1 MMQTQFKQT
10 FYKDISFYLWLLFTI
25 YDIHWVTISSRVELI
40 IATIFLITSIIGL
53 LSTLIKINKVKVH

>member
-1 MMQTQFKQT
+1 MQTQFKQT